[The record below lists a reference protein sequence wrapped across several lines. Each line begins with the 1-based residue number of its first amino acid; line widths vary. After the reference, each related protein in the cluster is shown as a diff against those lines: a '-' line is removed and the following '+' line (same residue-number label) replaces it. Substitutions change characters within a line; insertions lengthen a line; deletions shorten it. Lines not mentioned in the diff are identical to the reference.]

1 MKLKTM
7 LAVATLLL
15 MIGLSSAVAY
25 ADTLNFTLT
34 HPSQSLYVGSGGTLT
49 FEATVFNPTSSTVF
63 LNGDTYD
70 AAGFTLDDSGFFGFP
85 LSLAAGT
92 GFTGNLFTVT
102 VPASASLGTY
112 VGSFTLLGG
121 ADANASNPLGTA
133 TFAVNVVPEPS
144 SIMLLISGVAG
155 LAGFRGKL
163 RGMAR

>member
-15 MIGLSSAVAY
+15 MIGLSSAAAY

-34 HPSQSLYVGSGGTLT
+34 NPVQSVYKGLGGTLT

-63 LNGDTYD
+63 LNGDD
-70 AAGFTLDDSGFFGFP
+70 FSLAGFGVDDSGFWNNFP
-85 LSLAAGT
+85 LSLGAGAS
-92 GFTGNLFTVT
+92 FTGNLFKVT

-121 ADANASNPLGTA
+121 ADDLAGNTLATAS
-133 TFAVNVVPEPS
+133 FAVNVVPEPS

-155 LAGFRGKL
+155 LARFRGKL
-163 RGMAR
+163 R